1 MTGGSTLV
9 EQCRLILEADPS
21 TKCMVYRNAELALSW
36 QEEQRAIM
44 YDPAYA
50 GFFVQV
56 RRTQSAESAVV
67 TVSCRSAGMLFFG
80 T

>member
-9 EQCRLILEADPS
+9 EQCRRILAVDPT
-21 TKCMVYRNAELALSW
+21 TKCMVYRNAELALGW

-56 RRTQSAESAVV
+56 SGR
-67 TVSCRSAGMLFFG
+67 
-80 T
+80 